1 MVVNYILLADYLWYL
16 GHMLTGISIV
26 VNHYHFYTAI
36 VIVFVGQF
44 ITMISRP
51 IGRIV
56 T

>member
-1 MVVNYILLADYLWYL
+1 MKINYILFADCLWYC
-16 GHMLTGISIV
+16 GHVLTGISIV
-26 VNHYHFYTAI
+26 VNHYHFYIAI